1 MAGSAGLTPQHGAA
15 PDERRSALVTG
26 SARGI
31 GLAIAEALAASGH
44 RVTGLDILDQEV
56 GPCAAVVKADL
67 ADPAVPQAVIH
78 ERGPFDVLVCNAA
91 LFIHQPLPEVTLADF
106 DRQVAINFRGTF
118 LLCQA
123 AAPVMAERG
132 WGRIVNISSIG
143 ARTGGVSQSAVYN
156 ATKAAIISLTKNFAR
171 NYGPNG
177 ITANAVA
184 PGAVDSFMTQHIIP
198 QYREQYTAEIP
209 VGRFA
214 QPSEIAAVVDFLAS
228 ERAAFINGAVIDVNG
243 GWLMP

>member
-1 MAGSAGLTPQHGAA
+1 M
-15 PDERRSALVTG
+15 DEPRTALVTG

-56 GPCAAVVKADL
+56 GPCANVLQADL
-67 ADPAVPQAVIH
+67 ADPAVPVAVIDEH
-78 ERGPFDVLVCNAA
+78 GPFDVLVCNAA
-91 LFIHQPLPEVTLADF
+91 LFIHQPVPEVTLEDF

-123 AAPVMAERG
+123 AAPLMAERG
-132 WGRIVNISSIG
+132 WGRIITISSVG

-171 NYGPNG
+171 NYGEHG
-177 ITANAVA
+177 VTANSVA
-184 PGAVDSFMTQHIIP
+184 PGAVESFMTQHIIP
-198 QYREQYTAEIP
+198 GHRESYVAQIP
-209 VGRFA
+209 VGRFSEPA
-214 QPSEIAAVVDFLAS
+214 EIASVVDFLAS
-228 ERAAFINGAVIDVNG
+228 DGAVYVNGAVIDVNG

>member
-1 MAGSAGLTPQHGAA
+1 VADQ
-15 PDERRSALVTG
+15 RSALVTG

-44 RVTGLDILDQEV
+44 RVTGLDILEQGS
-56 GPCAAVVKADL
+56 GPCADVVRADL
-67 ADPAVPQAVIH
+67 ADPAVPAAVVAEH
-78 ERGPFDVLVCNAA
+78 GPFDVLVCNAA
-91 LFIHQPLPEVTLADF
+91 LFIHQPLPEVTLEDF
-106 DRQVAINFRGTF
+106 DRQVAINVRGTF

-123 AAPVMAERG
+123 AAPLMAERG

-156 ATKAAIISLTKNFAR
+156 ATKAAIISVTKNFAR
-171 NYGPNG
+171 NYGSAG
-177 ITANAVA
+177 VTANAVA
-184 PGAVDSFMTQHIIP
+184 PGAVDSYMTQHIIP
-198 QYREQYTAEIP
+198 QYREEYIAQIP

-214 QPSEIAAVVDFLAS
+214 QPPEIAAVVDFLAS
-228 ERAAFINGAVIDVNG
+228 DRAAFVNGAVIDVNG